1 MNFDFSTRY
10 QTAFGFAP
18 GQLVNLGIEA
28 GFDRQIKARHDTTF
42 QAQTYSFDD
51 SPALEDLTLTA
62 DGIGEYY
69 FAYREFGEQYGEVF
83 ATPPMLSFRREK
95 KLIIT
100 PLSNTDVE
108 VIERYSTSPYIITMR
123 GLLVDMVD
131 HNFPEEKLKG
141 IHEIFE
147 ANTVWNVA
155 SQILGD
161 LDILGLV
168 IQDIDLSFVEGFED
182 TVSYQ
187 ITARASKTM
196 EYQLIQN

>member
-10 QTAFGFAP
+10 QTAFGFSP

-42 QAQTYSFDD
+42 EAQTYSFDKN
-51 SPALEDLTLTA
+51 PALEDLTLTA
-62 DGIGEYY
+62 DGIGEFY
-69 FAYREFGEQYGEVF
+69 FAYREFGEQYSEVF

-95 KLIIT
+95 RLVIT
-100 PLSNTDVE
+100 PLDNTDVE
-108 VIERYSTSPYIITMR
+108 VIERYSTSPYIITMC
-123 GLLVDMVD
+123 GLLIDMEEHVFPKD
-131 HNFPEEKLKG
+131 KLEDLNNF
-141 IHEIFE
+141 FE
-147 ANTVWNVA
+147 ANTIWKASSEILEAINVFA
-155 SQILGD
+155 
-161 LDILGLV
+161 LV

-187 ITARASKTM
+187 ITARASKTL